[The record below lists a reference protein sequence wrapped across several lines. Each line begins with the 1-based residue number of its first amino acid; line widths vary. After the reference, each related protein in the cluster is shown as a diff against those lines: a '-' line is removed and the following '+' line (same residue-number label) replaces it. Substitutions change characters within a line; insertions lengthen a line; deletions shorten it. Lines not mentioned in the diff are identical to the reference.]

1 MGHGLFFCAVLAVSL
16 PFQMSHAADA
26 DADADDIVI
35 LSVKPRS
42 PDVKPIA
49 VAVSA
54 KGQETVASGPADR
67 AGPVPAGVQVSTRAA
82 DQERRLR

>member
-1 MGHGLFFCAVLAVSL
+1 MGRGLLFCAVLAVFL
-16 PFQMSHAADA
+16 PFQMSHATDT

-42 PDVKPIA
+42 PDIKPIA

-54 KGQETVASGPADR
+54 KGQEIAASGPADR
-67 AGPVPAGVQVSTRAA
+67 TPPVPAGVQVSTR
-82 DQERRLR
+82 R

>member
-1 MGHGLFFCAVLAVSL
+1 MGRGVLLWALIAACLPLHGVYAE
-16 PFQMSHAADA
+16 DR

-49 VAVSA
+49 APIASQRQDSVAGAPDAKAQPTPAATQISA
-54 KGQETVASGPADR
+54 SR
-67 AGPVPAGVQVSTRAA
+67 
-82 DQERRLR
+82 

>member
-1 MGHGLFFCAVLAVSL
+1 MGRALFFCTVLAVSL
-16 PFQMSHAADA
+16 PFQMSYAADT

-54 KGQETVASGPADR
+54 KGQDIAASGPADR
-67 AGPVPAGVQVSTRAA
+67 TRPVPAGIQVSTR
-82 DQERRLR
+82 R

>member
-1 MGHGLFFCAVLAVSL
+1 MGRALFFCALLAGSI
-16 PFQMSHAADA
+16 PFQMSHAAD

-42 PDVKPIA
+42 PDVKPIS

-54 KGQETVASGPADR
+54 KGQDVAAAGSADR
-67 AGPVPAGVQVSTRAA
+67 TRPVPAGVQVSTR
-82 DQERRLR
+82 R

>member
-1 MGHGLFFCAVLAVSL
+1 MGRGLLFCAVLAVFL
-16 PFQMSHAADA
+16 PFQMSHAT

-42 PDVKPIA
+42 PDIKPIA

-54 KGQETVASGPADR
+54 KGQEIAASGPADR
-67 AGPVPAGVQVSTRAA
+67 TPPVPAGVQVSTR
-82 DQERRLR
+82 R

>member
-1 MGHGLFFCAVLAVSL
+1 MGRGLFFCAVLAVFL
-16 PFQMSHAADA
+16 PFQMSHAADT

-54 KGQETVASGPADR
+54 KGQDIAASRSADKTYPA
-67 AGPVPAGVQVSTRAA
+67 PAGIQVSTR
-82 DQERRLR
+82 R

>member
-1 MGHGLFFCAVLAVSL
+1 MGRALFFCAMLAASI
-16 PFQMSHAADA
+16 PFQMSHAA

-54 KGQETVASGPADR
+54 KGQDIVASGPADGTR
-67 AGPVPAGVQVSTRAA
+67 PVPAGVQVSTR
-82 DQERRLR
+82 R

>member
-1 MGHGLFFCAVLAVSL
+1 MGRALFFCAVLAVSL
-16 PFQMSHAADA
+16 PFQMSHAADT

-54 KGQETVASGPADR
+54 KGQDIAASGSADKTS
-67 AGPVPAGVQVSTRAA
+67 PSPAGIQGSTR
-82 DQERRLR
+82 R

>member
-1 MGHGLFFCAVLAVSL
+1 MGRALFLCAMIAASL
-16 PFQMSHAADA
+16 PLQMAYAVDV

-49 VAVSA
+49 VAVTA
-54 KGQETVASGPADR
+54 KGQDVPVTGPGDGKIQTAQ
-67 AGPVPAGVQVSTRAA
+67 AAVQVTT
-82 DQERRLR
+82 DRR

>member
-1 MGHGLFFCAVLAVSL
+1 MGRGLLFCAVLAMFL
-16 PFQMSHAADA
+16 PFQMSHAT

-54 KGQETVASGPADR
+54 KGQDIIASGPADR
-67 AGPVPAGVQVSTRAA
+67 TRPVPAGGQVSTR
-82 DQERRLR
+82 R

>member
-1 MGHGLFFCAVLAVSL
+1 MGRALFFCALLAASI
-16 PFQMSHAADA
+16 PFQMSHAAD

-54 KGQETVASGPADR
+54 KGQDIAAASGPADR
-67 AGPVPAGVQVSTRAA
+67 TRPAPAGVQVSTR
-82 DQERRLR
+82 R

>member
-1 MGHGLFFCAVLAVSL
+1 MGRGLLFCAVMFL
-16 PFQMSHAADA
+16 PFQMSHAT

-54 KGQETVASGPADR
+54 KGQDIIASGPADR
-67 AGPVPAGVQVSTRAA
+67 TRPVPAGGQVSTR
-82 DQERRLR
+82 R

>member
-1 MGHGLFFCAVLAVSL
+1 MGRGLFFCAVLSMLL
-16 PFQMSHAADA
+16 PFQMSHAADT
-26 DADADDIVI
+26 DADDIVI

-54 KGQETVASGPADR
+54 KGQDIAASEPADR
-67 AGPVPAGVQVSTRAA
+67 TRPVPAGIQVSTR
-82 DQERRLR
+82 R